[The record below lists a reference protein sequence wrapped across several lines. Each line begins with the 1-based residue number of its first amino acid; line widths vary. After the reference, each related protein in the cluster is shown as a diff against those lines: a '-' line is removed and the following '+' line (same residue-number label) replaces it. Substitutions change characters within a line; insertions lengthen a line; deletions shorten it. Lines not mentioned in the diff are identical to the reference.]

1 MLPSAMTET
10 FTQGRLDPDRPEIL
24 QPIECCGGEAGR
36 ECPLDRP

>member
-10 FTQGRLDPDRPEIL
+10 FTQGRLDPDGPEIL

-36 ECPLDRP
+36 ECP